1 MLFFSESR
9 IPKCHVLYELR
20 NDILEFTVHS
30 GRHVGVT
37 WAGTDEILFSLC
49 KQLYFL
55 DYNPMVQD
63 QFPGLCFAVHFV
75 ARQVH
80 GQIVT
85 EAIGMR
91 MLVSEFV

>member
-1 MLFFSESR
+1 MLFISESR
-9 IPKCHVLYELR
+9 IPKCHMLFELR
-20 NDILEFTVHS
+20 NDILEFTVTVE
-30 GRHVGVT
+30 GMMVWP
-37 WAGTDEILFSLC
+37 WAITHETLLSVC

-55 DYNPMVQD
+55 NYNPMVQD
-63 QFPGLCFAVHFV
+63 HFSGLCFAVHFV